1 MPFVGQPY
9 HKNSSSSSSS
19 YFQQLSL
26 EENFQIMRKIFMD
39 VVEELQ
45 KYKIFMEN
53 IINARI
59 VFWILQKW

>member
-1 MPFVGQPY
+1 
-9 HKNSSSSSSS
+9 
-19 YFQQLSL
+19 
-26 EENFQIMRKIFMD
+26 MRKNFMD

>member
-9 HKNSSSSSSS
+9 HKNSSSSSS